1 MLSSVTPMVA
11 LTATVAAAV
20 WLTYERNTA
29 FDGGILADNLAR
41 HHGAVLAPL
50 LEAAEAGIP
59 ILTGDR
65 ADPDMRPFQP
75 MHDWQS
81 TVFLSDGKLWLVTY
95 PVDFPADTGNLGA
108 EVMQRIPGWM
118 EREDTAAS
126 GYGLWDP
133 SPDGGTVA
141 GREGAAAL
149 DFDDPTVPQIGEAA
163 PVIVTRIN

>member
-41 HHGAVLAPL
+41 HHGAVLVPL
-50 LEAAEAGIP
+50 LEAAGAGTPIP
-59 ILTGDR
+59 TGNR
-65 ADPDMRPFQP
+65 PDPEMRPFTP

-81 TVFLSDGKLWLVTY
+81 TVFLSDGRLWLVTY
-95 PVDFPADTGNLGA
+95 PVDFPDDTGDFGV

-118 EREDTAAS
+118 EREDTAAH
-126 GYGLWDP
+126 GYGLWEP
-133 SPDGGTVA
+133 SSDGGTVA
-141 GREGAAAL
+141 AREGAAAL
-149 DFDDPTVPQIGEAA
+149 VFDDPSVPQIGDAA